1 MTTTA
6 QTGPAELTDLP
17 LWTQPLTRTE
27 RQDLVH
33 RAIVALAPMLYAL
46 AVRRGA
52 YGVDAEDTRRLA
64 VLNGWATGGEVGRA
78 LSWFAHVPR
87 AAGLVANGLRDEYTP
102 TGNRLTRYT
111 LLEFRL

>member
-1 MTTTA
+1 MTTTL
-6 QTGPAELTDLP
+6 ELDLP
-17 LWTQPLTRTE
+17 LWARPMTGVE
-27 RQDLVH
+27 RRKFVH
-33 RAIVALAPMLYAL
+33 RAILALAPMLYGL

-52 YGVDAEDTRRLA
+52 YGVDARDTRRLA
-64 VLNGWATGGEVGRA
+64 LQHGWTTGGETGRA

-111 LLEFRL
+111 LPEFRL

>member
-1 MTTTA
+1 MTTTL
-6 QTGPAELTDLP
+6 ELDLP
-17 LWTQPLTRTE
+17 LWASPMTRAE
-27 RQDLVH
+27 RQDFIH
-33 RAIVALAPMLYAL
+33 HAIVTLAPMLYAL

-52 YGVDAEDTRRLA
+52 AGVDASDTRRLA
-64 VLNGWATGGEVGRA
+64 LRHGWATGGEVGRA

-111 LLEFRL
+111 LAAFKL